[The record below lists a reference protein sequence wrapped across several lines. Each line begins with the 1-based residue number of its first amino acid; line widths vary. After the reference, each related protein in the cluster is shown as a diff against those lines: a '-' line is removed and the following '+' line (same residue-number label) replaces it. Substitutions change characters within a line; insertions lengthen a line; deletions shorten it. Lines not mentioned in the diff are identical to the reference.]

1 MHPNRAFR
9 FADDVSMLDFA
20 AKRAFAHSFASTPEG
35 PMVAHAPVTPFD
47 GAFRFHVARGN
58 RIARHLDGA
67 TLLLSISATDGY
79 ISPSWYADPQGPQHV
94 PTWNYVAVEIVGTA
108 RLLDERELTAQLDT
122 LAALNEPRVSP
133 ELPWTRGKTDPEYFE
148 TLLKSI
154 IGVEVAV
161 ETVRGTTK
169 LSQHKSNEDNV
180 GVIAGLRRSGNPALA
195 EAMTR

>member
-9 FADDVSMLDFA
+9 FADDASMLDFA
-20 AKRAFAHSFASTPEG
+20 AARAFAHIFASTPEG
-35 PMVAHAPVTPFD
+35 PMVAHAPVTPFG

-79 ISPSWYADPQGPQHV
+79 ISPSWYADPLDPKQV

-108 RLLDERELTAQLDT
+108 RLLDDAELTAQLDT

-148 TLLKSI
+148 ALLKGI
-154 IGVEVAV
+154 VGVEVTV
-161 ETVRGTTK
+161 ESVRGTTK
-169 LSQHKSNEDNV
+169 LSQHRPTEETV
-180 GVIAGLRRSGNPALA
+180 GVIAALRRSGNPALA